1 VPTKKSP
8 GLGAV
13 AAQDNAVR
21 KFGISAPGA
30 IGTGRE
36 RGRRRTRQDQIST
49 GALDPREIADLK
61 IRTERRKL
69 VFFCR
74 TGFSKSKLP
83 EMTIQPF
90 DLMSRRHPLSST
102 RAIFQNL
109 LRKANRPEGSC
120 DVPASSRRQFSRSE
134 IYFFFLATLRV
145 FFAVFFTALF
155 AFFAFLAFLA
165 MLPS

>member
-1 VPTKKSP
+1 MNLVYRAIWRNDNHWRQTLPDPEPRLTGYSARALRAPRVRAAGGVPTKKSP

-49 GALDPREIADLK
+49 GALGPSEIADLK

-102 RAIFQNL
+102 RAADWNL
-109 LRKANRPEGSC
+109 LQESK
-120 DVPASSRRQFSRSE
+120 SSRR
-134 IYFFFLATLRV
+134 LV
-145 FFAVFFTALF
+145 
-155 AFFAFLAFLA
+155 
-165 MLPS
+165 